1 MVRDRQ
7 LVLDNIYL
15 MRLKEMYPD
24 AQVTC
29 SDHIQNLIDAYM
41 RRNMVQQEIME
52 ELALEKL
59 KKKKPRPHKLIKG
72 LAIVRPNKFE
82 YLDND
87 PGGLIEKEARQRAL
101 AADSSDEEPPLR
113 GKVHESV

>member
-1 MVRDRQ
+1 MVQDRQ

-59 KKKKPRPHKLIKG
+59 KKTITGVLELMVSG
-72 LAIVRPNKFE
+72 AN
-82 YLDND
+82 
-87 PGGLIEKEARQRAL
+87 
-101 AADSSDEEPPLR
+101 SC
-113 GKVHESV
+113 

>member
-72 LAIVRPNKFE
+72 LAIVRPNMFE

-87 PGGLIEKEARQRAL
+87 PAGLIEKEARQRAL
-101 AADSSDEEPPLR
+101 AADSSDEELPKR
-113 GKVHESV
+113 G